1 MKSEKGITLIM
12 LIVYIIILLLIV
24 GILNSINNMFTSNLN
39 YITENSKY
47 VSEFNKFNMYFIED
61 VKNNRNAQVIQSE
74 TQSEIIIIFD
84 DGTKYT
90 YSDKGIYRNKVKI
103 CNNIESCNFTLR
115 NEEHSTEKKII
126 TVEMTIKA
134 LNLFEA
140 KNDYVLRYW

>member
-74 TQSEIIIIFD
+74 TQSEVIFD

-90 YSDKGIYRNKVKI
+90 YSIQDKGIYRNKVKI
-103 CNNIESCNFTLR
+103 CNNIESCSFTLG

-126 TVEMTIKA
+126 TVNMEIKA
-134 LNLFEA
+134 LNNFVAE
-140 KNDYVLRYW
+140 NDYVLRYW